1 MAQAKK
7 LKGKDLMLFVSDK
20 AIALATNHTLKLTAD
35 TSDSSTKDAGQW
47 GDEEVTKMSWEVT
60 SENVCSAD
68 EDVNSYET
76 MLDLMIKAEPVD
88 VKFGIPANITSD
100 EVPEGGWTGPT
111 TYYGGK
117 ALIKSV
123 DVNAPNG
130 ENATMSVTLGGKGKL
145 KKNKTE

>member
-7 LKGKDLMLFVSDK
+7 LKGKDLMLFVKGK

-35 TSDSSTKDAGQW
+35 TSDSSTKDSGQW
-47 GDEEVTKMSWEVT
+47 GDEEITKMSWEVT

-68 EDVNSYET
+68 ADVNSYEA
-76 MLDLMIKAEPVD
+76 MLDLMIAGEPVD
-88 VKFGIPANITSD
+88 VKFGIPANISPN
-100 EVPEGGWTGPT
+100 EVPDGGWTAPT
-111 TYYGGK
+111 TYYGGS

-130 ENATMSVTLGGKGKL
+130 ENATMSISLGGKGQL
-145 KKNKTE
+145 TKTKP